1 MWFEE
6 LRISLYLMTDLGENA
21 PNTFNDKSGMWRFPT
36 SLIHL
41 RLLDF
46 RHQYIPSRNII
57 SDLPILD
64 LESQMRG
71 KPE

>member
-6 LRISLYLMTDLGENA
+6 LRISLYLITDLKENA
-21 PNTFNDKSGMWRFPT
+21 PNTFNDKSGLWGFST
-36 SLIHL
+36 SLLHL

-46 RHQYIPSRNII
+46 RHQYILSRNII

-64 LESQMRG
+64 LERRMRE
-71 KPE
+71 KTE